1 MAWSQGSETRSM
13 DKREDDLKLQEP
25 VLPPPSPVLP
35 VMVVVTPPDASQED
49 PGAVL
54 LPELLSDIGSGTT
67 APGSS
72 QVPPEGGKHAEHG

>member
-1 MAWSQGSETRSM
+1 
-13 DKREDDLKLQEP
+13 
-25 VLPPPSPVLP
+25 
-35 VMVVVTPPDASQED
+35 MVVATPPDASQED